1 VGITAQ
7 EVGELV
13 ADAINSRSQGASVA
27 GSFKRPV
34 IANIDR
40 LNETLDREGLSAV
53 VARSGQDFTYLS
65 GVMYP
70 GTLGRHLDITDSP
83 RGVLILWPRRGEPI
97 IILNKIAEGFT
108 RRDSWVQRLEVYDAY
123 AESPYQR
130 LAKIIKDAGLD
141 RERIGIEK
149 NYVSAAHWEELQQ
162 LLPRVQLVDCAAMMD
177 RVRWVKTP
185 HEIALLKKGADLLDD
200 AYLEVF
206 PTIRP
211 GTTERE
217 VHARLIYS
225 CLQRGA
231 GWAHGILNSS
241 TNIIAYGGE
250 GDTVFQRGDVVR
262 TDYVAYLVEGYPGHQ
277 SRNAV
282 LGTPSAEQKREYSTV
297 RDIYRMTID
306 RCRPGA
312 RAGDV
317 FEFVVEEYRK
327 QGWNLFGLVGHGVGP
342 WWHQQEPIIAR
353 GSETILE
360 EGMVLALEPHK
371 AHWHIQ
377 DMVVV
382 RKGGPELLSSKF
394 PTDEPFVTG

>member
-1 VGITAQ
+1 MSAGAVGPRSHVEA
-7 EVGELV
+7 
-13 ADAINSRSQGASVA
+13 SRA

-34 IANIDR
+34 IANIER

-53 VARSGQDFTYLS
+53 IARSGQNFTYMS
-65 GVMYP
+65 GVTYP

-83 RGVLILWPRRGEPI
+83 RGVLILWPRRGDPV
-97 IILNKIAEGFT
+97 IILNKIAEGLAL
-108 RRDSWVQRLEVYDAY
+108 RDSWVRSVELYDAY
-123 AESPYQR
+123 GESPYRR
-130 LAKIIKDAGLD
+130 LAKVVRDAGLD
-141 RERIGIEK
+141 QERIGIEK

-162 LLPRVQLVDCAAMMD
+162 LLPRVHLVDCAAIMD
-177 RVRWVKTP
+177 QVRWVKTP
-185 HEIALLKKGADLLDD
+185 GEIALIKKGADLLDE

-211 GTTERE
+211 GSTERE
-217 VHARLIYS
+217 AHAKLIYS

-241 TNIIAYGGE
+241 TNVISYAGE
-250 GDTVFQRGDVVR
+250 GDTVFRRGDVVR
-262 TDYVAYLVEGYPGHQ
+262 TDYVAYVESYPGHQ

-282 LGTPSAEQKREYSTV
+282 VEKLSAEQKREYIIV
-297 RDIYRMTID
+297 RDIYRMAID
-306 RCRPGA
+306 RCRPGV

-317 FEFVVEEYRK
+317 FNFVVEAYRE
-327 QGWNLFGLVGHGVGP
+327 QGWHYGTALVGHSVGP
-342 WWHQQEPIIAR
+342 WWHQQEPILAR
-353 GSETILE
+353 GRSTVLE

-371 AHWHIQ
+371 EYWHIQ

-382 RKGGPELLSSKF
+382 RRDGPELISDKF